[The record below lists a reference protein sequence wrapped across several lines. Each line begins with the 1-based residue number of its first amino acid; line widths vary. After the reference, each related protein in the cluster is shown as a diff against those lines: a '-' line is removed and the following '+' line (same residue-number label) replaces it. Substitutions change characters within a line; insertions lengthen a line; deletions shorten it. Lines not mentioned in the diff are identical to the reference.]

1 MTEDR
6 HYRYIVKSALLLQ
19 ILVKP
24 VHLQLDRRNVKQFD
38 RISTQALEV
47 LVDLYLLFIQ
57 RMGLTCKRLSEL
69 SHRQLSSILDIR
81 HALASVTQ
89 KYQSQTILQQQQ
101 QRQYG
106 QGVAYNAISSSSG
119 LHNVLFDLEELL
131 DFTAELQMY
140 SKDQINQILQK
151 SSQSGNDAEQSLHD
165 VNGHN
170 QKQLRDE
177 RELTSQQ
184 QSFGLCWLPD
194 IPPKND
200 TLQALYANT
209 AVNADSLRVEQDGF
223 QSQGGQNISQSILR
237 SIDEKLQ
244 ALLFN
249 EDDSNVQVVQ
259 SLLQRPQMDVIVQ
272 HDDSGPLRH
281 LPLQS
286 DSPFGNTQ
294 Q

>member
-38 RISTQALEV
+38 RISAQALEV

-81 HALASVTQ
+81 HALTSVNQNCQTQ
-89 KYQSQTILQQQQ
+89 TFLQQQQ
-101 QRQYG
+101 QQYG
-106 QGVAYNAISSSSG
+106 QGVAHNAVSSSSG
-119 LHNVLFDLEELL
+119 LHNALFDLEELL

-165 VNGHN
+165 VNGPN
-170 QKQLRDE
+170 QKQLMDE
-177 RELTSQQ
+177 RELTSLQ
-184 QSFGLCWLPD
+184 QSFGLCWLSD

-209 AVNADSLRVEQDGF
+209 AVNTDSQRVEQDGF
-223 QSQGGQNISQSILR
+223 QSQGGQNINQSILR
-237 SIDEKLQ
+237 SIDKKLQ

-286 DSPFGNTQ
+286 DAPSGNTQ

>member
-81 HALASVTQ
+81 HALTSVNQ
-89 KYQSQTILQQQQ
+89 KNQSQTFLQQQQ
-101 QRQYG
+101 QYG
-106 QGVAYNAISSSSG
+106 QGVAHNAITSSSG
-119 LHNVLFDLEELL
+119 LHNALFDLEELL
-131 DFTAELQMY
+131 DFTAELEMY

-151 SSQSGNDAEQSLHD
+151 SSQSVNNAEQSLHD
-165 VNGHN
+165 VNGPD
-170 QKQLRDE
+170 QKQPRDE

-184 QSFGLCWLPD
+184 QQFGLCWLPD

-200 TLQALYANT
+200 TLLALYANT
-209 AVNADSLRVEQDGF
+209 SVNADSLRVERDGF
-223 QSQGGQNISQSILR
+223 QPQGGQNISQSILKN
-237 SIDEKLQ
+237 IDKKLQ

-249 EDDSNVQVVQ
+249 DDDSNVQTVQ
-259 SLLQRPQMDVIVQ
+259 SLLQRPQMDVIIQ

-286 DSPFGNTQ
+286 DAASGNTQ